1 MTEPVRSEPTPD
13 GPAQGEPP
21 RNPVPG
27 DLAARETGA
36 GGPERRSGL
45 RNPGAAVR
53 GVGAGTLVLEA
64 VVLLLAVVPLIK
76 LAGDRAGLAV
86 AAVLVLAAACV
97 ALAGLLRHAWAWYA
111 GLAIQLVLAACGVL
125 HLALLALG
133 VLFGGVWA
141 YVLSV
146 RRSVLGSA

>member
-1 MTEPVRSEPTPD
+1 MSAADRVF
-13 GPAQGEPP
+13 
-21 RNPVPG
+21 
-27 DLAARETGA
+27 DLVDAVL
-36 GGPERRSGL
+36 PERAKALLFIGF
-45 RNPGAAVR
+45 
-53 GVGAGTLVLEA
+53 VL
-64 VVLLLAVVPLIK
+64 I
-76 LAGDRAGLAV
+76 V
-86 AAVLVLAAACV
+86 AKIAPHAYQ
-97 ALAGLLRHAWAWYA
+97 HAWAWYA